1 MLTSFNPKFSV
12 QFNTKA
18 QALNELMA
26 KQENQLKVWCQYVT
40 LILYKG
46 CKPHKHHIYSNS
58 LMPC

>member
-26 KQENQLKVWCQYVT
+26 KQENQLKVCCQYM
-40 LILYKG
+40 L
-46 CKPHKHHIYSNS
+46 H
-58 LMPC
+58 